1 MNIWQIRFV
10 TDIKKMRNFFLV
22 RLLLVLGGGG
32 VNLKDLHSHFTQL
45 NLLTISRPSQQ
56 LRVGYLVSNLI

>member
-1 MNIWQIRFV
+1 MNIQRMQFA
-10 TDIKKMRNFFLV
+10 TDVERMRNFLLI
-22 RLLLVLGGGG
+22 RLLLVLGG

-56 LRVGYLVSNLI
+56 PRVGCLVSNLI

>member
-1 MNIWQIRFV
+1 MNIQRMQFA
-10 TDIKKMRNFFLV
+10 TDVERMCNFLLV
-22 RLLLVLGGGG
+22 RPLLVLGG

-45 NLLTISRPSQQ
+45 NLLTISRPSHL

>member
-1 MNIWQIRFV
+1 MNIQRMQFA
-10 TDIKKMRNFFLV
+10 TDVERMCNFLLI
-22 RLLLVLGGGG
+22 RLLLVLGG

-56 LRVGYLVSNLI
+56 PRVGYLVSNLI

>member
-1 MNIWQIRFV
+1 MNIQRMQFV
-10 TDIKKMRNFFLV
+10 TDAERMCNSLLV
-22 RLLLVLGGGG
+22 RLLLVLGG

-56 LRVGYLVSNLI
+56 PRVGYLVSNLI

>member
-1 MNIWQIRFV
+1 MNFQKIRFA
-10 TDIKKMRNFFLV
+10 TGAEKMCNFFLI
-22 RLLLVLGGGG
+22 RLLLVLGE

-56 LRVGYLVSNLI
+56 PRVGYLVSNLI

>member
-1 MNIWQIRFV
+1 MNSQEMRFA
-10 TDIKKMRNFFLV
+10 TDAEKMCNFFLI
-22 RLLLVLGGGG
+22 RLLLVFGGGG

-56 LRVGYLVSNLI
+56 PRVGCLVSNLI

>member
-1 MNIWQIRFV
+1 MNIQRMQFA
-10 TDIKKMRNFFLV
+10 TDVERLCNFLLI
-22 RLLLVLGGGG
+22 RLLLVLGG

-56 LRVGYLVSNLI
+56 PRVGCLVSNLI

>member
-1 MNIWQIRFV
+1 MNSQEMRFV
-10 TDIKKMRNFFLV
+10 TDVDRTCNFLLI
-22 RLLLVLGGGG
+22 RLLLVLGG

-56 LRVGYLVSNLI
+56 PRVGYLVSNLI